1 MKLDLLVLAAHPD
14 DAELCCSGAIL
25 SYTIHGKKAGIVDLT
40 RGELGT
46 RGTVEDRQLEAEAAG
61 KILGLSVRENLGLPD
76 GYLSDTP
83 EAIQAIISVIRKYQ
97 PDTVLINALYD
108 RHTDHGKGGEISS
121 KACFLSGLVKIETLD
136 DGNIQDAWRPK
147 NVYHF
152 IQDRYIKPDFV
163 LDITPY
169 WEKKKQAI
177 GAFKSQFF
185 NPNSTEPQTYIS
197 SQNFMTFIE
206 ARALEFGH
214 SIGVQYGEG
223 FCTDKGR
230 FVGIKSLESLI

>member
-25 SYTIHGKKAGIVDLT
+25 SYTQNGKKAGIVDLT

-46 RGTVEDRQLEAEAAG
+46 RGSISEREKEAANASQV
-61 KILGLSVRENLGLPD
+61 LNLSVRENLGLPD
-76 GYLSDTP
+76 GYLSDNP
-83 EAIQAIISVIRKYQ
+83 EAIHTIITAIRNYQ
-97 PDTVLINALYD
+97 PETVLINAKYD

-121 KACFLSGLVKIETLD
+121 KACFLSGLVKIETILN
-136 DGNIQDAWRPK
+136 GKTQQAWRPK
-147 NVYHF
+147 MVYHF

-169 WEKKKQAI
+169 WEKKKEAI
-177 GAFKSQFF
+177 RAFKSQFF
-185 NPNSTEPQTYIS
+185 DPTSSEPETYIS
-197 SQNFMTFIE
+197 NPDFITFIE

-214 SIGVQYGEG
+214 SIGVKYGEG
-223 FCTDKGR
+223 FTTDKGR
-230 FVGIKSLESLI
+230 FVGIRSLEDLV

>member
-25 SYTIHGKKAGIVDLT
+25 SYTENGKKAGIVDLT
-40 RGELGT
+40 QGELGT
-46 RGTVEDRQLEAEAAG
+46 RGSVSERESEANASA

-76 GYLSDTP
+76 GYLNDNP
-83 EAIQAIISVIRKYQ
+83 EAIHAIIAAIRKYQ
-97 PDTVLINALYD
+97 PETVLINAKYD
-108 RHTDHGKGGEISS
+108 RHTDHGKGAEISS
-121 KACFLSGLVKIETLD
+121 KACFLSGLVKIETTFA
-136 DGNIQDAWRPK
+136 GIKQQAWRPK
-147 NVYHF
+147 MVFHF

-169 WEKKKQAI
+169 WEKKNKAI
-177 GAFKSQFF
+177 RAFKSQFF
-185 NPNSTEPQTYIS
+185 DPKNTEPQTYIS
-197 SQNFMTFIE
+197 NPDFMTFIE

-214 SIGVQYGEG
+214 SIGVKYGEG

-230 FVGIKSLESLI
+230 FVGISSLEQLI